1 MHTCPQNRY
10 KTTVLVKILFFCLAL
25 VIGIGYCSV
34 GYTYSQASK
43 APLKSAAEIDYPPF
57 SFVDADGMASGF
69 SVELLRAA
77 LSAMRREVTFRTGPW
92 AKVRLWLERGEVQ
105 ALPLVGRT
113 PEREPLFD
121 FTFPYMSI
129 HGAIV
134 VRKGETKIRN
144 LRDMRGKQVAVMK
157 GDNAEEF
164 LRREEQGIKIHTT
177 ATFGQAL
184 RELSEGRYAAVVIQ
198 RLVALRLIKKLNLT
212 NLQVVNHPIEGFR
225 QDFCFAVKEGDRET
239 LALLNEGL
247 ALVMADGTYRHL
259 HAKWFASLQLPTT
272 RRIVIG
278 GDHNYPPFEYLD
290 ENGRPA
296 GYNVDLTR
304 AIARALDLDVE
315 IRLGPW
321 SEIRKQLASG
331 EIDAVQGMLYST
343 KRDLTFDFTPAHT
356 VNSYVSVVRKGEGEP
371 PATLDELKGK
381 RIVVQQDDIMHD
393 FVMDNGLQNGASFVD
408 SQEDAL
414 RELAEGKYDVAL
426 VARLAALHLIKQHG
440 WNNLLVGTHDFISPG
455 YCFATPQNQKAL
467 LAKLS
472 EGLKL
477 VEANGEYQRIHEKW
491 LGVYDDKSPTLKTI
505 LLHAAFVL
513 IPLSLLALA
522 FFLWSWSLR
531 RKVAQRTAEL
541 RRNEALLND
550 AQRIGK
556 VGGWEYDVKRQS
568 SFWTKETYRIHDID
582 QSELSA
588 HGLEHVARSLACYA
602 EKDRPKIQEA
612 FQRCAETGEPYE
624 LECRFTS
631 AKGRELWIRTAGQP
645 VFEGDR
651 VIKVVGN
658 IQDITSEKIIEQQLR
673 DQNQFIQTILDNLPI
688 GLAVNDI
695 DEGVASY
702 HNKKF
707 EEIYGWLAGELK
719 DVEMFFEKVFP
730 DPAYRD
736 KIRTQVLSDIAS
748 GDLGRMSWENLEATG
763 KDGTKKIITA
773 KNIPIY
779 EQNIMISTVQDITE
793 KKKAESALRE
803 SEERF
808 RSMAMLLPE
817 IIFETDAKGQ
827 ITFLNQAAFER
838 IGYSQEGFER
848 GLNSLDMLVPQDR
861 PRAAENTTKV
871 LAGQE
876 LELREYTALTQD
888 GATFP
893 CLVSTSAIIKDGVP
907 VGLRGFA
914 VDITDRKEIEAA
926 LRESEEHFR
935 TAFESAPEGMAL
947 VDLNRRF
954 LKVNPRL
961 CEIFGYSEDE
971 LLGKSFNQF
980 THPDDRQS
988 GRDRWKELITGKASV
1003 NRAEKRFIHKNDLG
1017 DMGVLSAMPLFIIS
1031 RAKFNLFYLTYMTS
1045 PSVKRPL
1052 RPYGYPRKSLPRPLN
1067 TAPCG
1072 L

>member
-1 MHTCPQNRY
+1 MH
-10 KTTVLVKILFFCLAL
+10 FFC
-25 VIGIGYCSV
+25 G
-34 GYTYSQASK
+34 
-43 APLKSAAEIDYPPF
+43 
-57 SFVDADGMASGF
+57 
-69 SVELLRAA
+69 
-77 LSAMRREVTFRTGPW
+77 
-92 AKVRLWLERGEVQ
+92 RG
-105 ALPLVGRT
+105 
-113 PEREPLFD
+113 
-121 FTFPYMSI
+121 
-129 HGAIV
+129 
-134 VRKGETKIRN
+134 
-144 LRDMRGKQVAVMK
+144 
-157 GDNAEEF
+157 
-164 LRREEQGIKIHTT
+164 
-177 ATFGQAL
+177 
-184 RELSEGRYAAVVIQ
+184 
-198 RLVALRLIKKLNLT
+198 
-212 NLQVVNHPIEGFR
+212 
-225 QDFCFAVKEGDRET
+225 
-239 LALLNEGL
+239 
-247 ALVMADGTYRHL
+247 
-259 HAKWFASLQLPTT
+259 
-272 RRIVIG
+272 
-278 GDHNYPPFEYLD
+278 
-290 ENGRPA
+290 
-296 GYNVDLTR
+296 
-304 AIARALDLDVE
+304 
-315 IRLGPW
+315 
-321 SEIRKQLASG
+321 
-331 EIDAVQGMLYST
+331 
-343 KRDLTFDFTPAHT
+343 
-356 VNSYVSVVRKGEGEP
+356 
-371 PATLDELKGK
+371 
-381 RIVVQQDDIMHD
+381 
-393 FVMDNGLQNGASFVD
+393 
-408 SQEDAL
+408 
-414 RELAEGKYDVAL
+414 
-426 VARLAALHLIKQHG
+426 
-440 WNNLLVGTHDFISPG
+440 
-455 YCFATPQNQKAL
+455 
-467 LAKLS
+467 
-472 EGLKL
+472 
-477 VEANGEYQRIHEKW
+477 
-491 LGVYDDKSPTLKTI
+491 
-505 LLHAAFVL
+505 
-513 IPLSLLALA
+513 
-522 FFLWSWSLR
+522 SLR

-848 GLNSLDMLVPQDR
+848 GPQLPGHAGPAGPSQGR
-861 PRAAENTTKV
+861 PKTLQRSWQVRNWSY
-871 LAGQE
+871 G
-876 LELREYTALTQD
+876 
-888 GATFP
+888 
-893 CLVSTSAIIKDGVP
+893 SI
-907 VGLRGFA
+907 
-914 VDITDRKEIEAA
+914 
-926 LRESEEHFR
+926 
-935 TAFESAPEGMAL
+935 
-947 VDLNRRF
+947 
-954 LKVNPRL
+954 RL
-961 CEIFGYSEDE
+961 
-971 LLGKSFNQF
+971 
-980 THPDDRQS
+980 
-988 GRDRWKELITGKASV
+988 
-1003 NRAEKRFIHKNDLG
+1003 
-1017 DMGVLSAMPLFIIS
+1017 
-1031 RAKFNLFYLTYMTS
+1031 
-1045 PSVKRPL
+1045 
-1052 RPYGYPRKSLPRPLN
+1052 
-1067 TAPCG
+1067 
-1072 L
+1072 